1 MLRRDEVA
9 GCSEEAYASL
19 KLEHARELLM
29 FEDTQVTLDY
39 TAQVCCS

>member
-1 MLRRDEVA
+1 MHRDEVA

-29 FEDTQVTLDY
+29 FEDDEVTLDY
-39 TAQVCCS
+39 TAQVRL